1 MSFTQP
7 LFLLYLAACAGLT
20 ILCPL
25 RWRTTVILLASYGF
39 YISWSLRAAAF
50 VAALTLLVY
59 GAAILGEP
67 GRRSA
72 KVSARIGITAALLLA
87 ACLIAF
93 KVALLTPKQGIG
105 GLVMPLGISY
115 YTFKLISYVVEVSRG
130 NWPAERNL
138 ASFASYVVFFPQI
151 VAGPIQRPAD
161 FFSQIPPKPAIP
173 WIALGRI
180 ASGLIKKCLVADNL
194 APTVNYIYGH
204 LSTLHGTPL
213 WLAFYFYPLQLYAD
227 FSGLTDIAIGA
238 GQLFGITGPENF
250 NHPFT
255 ASSVSDFW
263 RRWHMSLTSWLR
275 DYVFLPLR
283 MATRQ
288 AGTLG
293 LVFSIVVNMIAI
305 ALWHGLSL
313 SYLIFG
319 VLNGTY
325 LALDALTSRHRT
337 RFFKQHP
344 SWQGFGTRLGW
355 LLTFHLILVA
365 LVFFRATKPP
375 DAIWLLGHLGVGL
388 VGSTA
393 LLDPLRA
400 EGGAHLLAVALAGYL
415 ILELLERYGS
425 GVKMSRWHARAPRWV
440 RWSLY
445 ASAAA
450 AGVVG
455 LGLLAIHSAGAK
467 SPFIYEVF

>member
-7 LFLLYLAACAGLT
+7 LFLLYLAICAGLSR
-20 ILCPL
+20 LCPP
-25 RWRTTVILLASYGF
+25 RWRTTVILLASYFF
-39 YISWSLRAAAF
+39 YLTWSVRAAAF
-50 VAALTLLVY
+50 LAALTFVVY
-59 GAAILGEP
+59 VAAILGEP

-72 KVSARIGITAALLLA
+72 KGSAWIGITAAFLLA
-87 ACLIAF
+87 ACLTAF
-93 KVALLTPKQGIG
+93 KVALLTPKQSIG

-115 YTFKLISYVVEVSRG
+115 YIFKLISYVVEVSRG
-130 NWPAERNL
+130 NLPAERNL
-138 ASFASYVVFFPQI
+138 VNFASYAVFFPQI
-151 VAGPIQRPAD
+151 MAGPIQRPAD
-161 FFSQIPPKPAIP
+161 FFSQIPPKPRIP

-180 ASGLIKKCLVADNL
+180 ALGLTKKCLVADSL

-204 LSTLHGTPL
+204 LSALHGIPL
-213 WLAFYFYPLQLYAD
+213 WLGFYLYPLQLYTD

-283 MATRQ
+283 MATRR

-293 LVFSIVVNMIAI
+293 LVFSIMVNMIAI
-305 ALWHGLSL
+305 GLWHGFSL
-313 SYLIFG
+313 SYLTFG
-319 VLNGTY
+319 VLNGIY
-325 LALDALTSRHRT
+325 LTVDALTARHRT

-344 SWQGFGTRLGW
+344 SWQGFGRRLGW
-355 LLTFHLILVA
+355 LLTFHVISGA
-365 LVFFRATKPP
+365 LVFFRATKPSY
-375 DAIWLLGHLGVGL
+375 AIWLLGHLGVGF

-393 LLDPLRA
+393 LLEPVLA
-400 EGGAHLLAVALAGYL
+400 EGGAHLLALALAGYL
-415 ILELLERYGS
+415 ILELMEQFWSAVR
-425 GVKMSRWHARAPRWV
+425 VSRWHAGAPRWV
-440 RWSLY
+440 RWSFY
-445 ASAAA
+445 VSAAT

-455 LGLLAIHSAGAK
+455 VALLAIHSAGANP
-467 SPFIYEVF
+467 PFIYEVF